1 MDQARVKMAAA
12 FEAFELLGVPFF
24 TFHDRDLAPAGDT
37 VKASCANLDA
47 MADEAAAHMDRT
59 GVGLLWGT
67 ANLFSHP
74 RYAAGAATNPNPEVF
89 AHAAAQVAH
98 CLEVTHRLGGAGY
111 VLWGGREGYETL
123 LNTDLRREDEQLARF
138 FHLVVEHKHRIGF
151 PGAIFIEPKPSEPTK
166 HQYDRDAAAVHAFLV
181 RHDLVGEVHLNLE
194 VNHATLAGLSFH
206 HEVAYSVGH
215 GLLGSIDAN
224 RGDPQ
229 NGWDTD
235 QFPNSV
241 EELSLALYEILRGG
255 GLTAG
260 GFNFDTK
267 LRRQSVDRADLLHG
281 HVGGIDTLAKSLLV
295 AASLLEGGE
304 LPSAVADRYAGWDGE
319 LGQRILAGGANLAAL
334 HDLVLRDDID
344 PPPTSGGQERLENVV
359 NRHIHRPH

>member
-1 MDQARVKMAAA
+1 V
-12 FEAFELLGVPFF
+12 
-24 TFHDRDLAPAGDT
+24 T
-37 VKASCANLDA
+37 
-47 MADEAAAHMDRT
+47 
-59 GVGLLWGT
+59 
-67 ANLFSHP
+67 
-74 RYAAGAATNPNPEVF
+74 
-89 AHAAAQVAH
+89 H

-181 RHDLVGEVHLNLE
+181 RHDLAGEVLLNLE

-235 QFPNSV
+235 QFP
-241 EELSLALYEILRGG
+241 EQRRGAEPGAVRDPQGAG

-304 LPSAVADRYAGWDGE
+304 LATRSPTGTPVGRRSSVSGSSAAGATW
-319 LGQRILAGGANLAAL
+319 RRSTTSCSATTSTRHRRRGA
-334 HDLVLRDDID
+334 RSGWR
-344 PPPTSGGQERLENVV
+344 TSS
-359 NRHIHRPH
+359 NRHIHRPPLRAAARRRRCAGRTSCGTASGYSPPSCSSTSGAS